1 MAEIVTAPAATG
13 ALKPV
18 DTDSRMQTPV
28 DRILNI
34 VAYVVLIAVACIMF
48 IPFIF
53 SVSMSVKTL
62 PDSNKP
68 LSIGSIFIPETVTFD
83 AYRKVFDADVGTW
96 FTNSVI
102 VAAIWVI
109 ARAFTAS
116 TAGYAFARMQ
126 FPGKDT
132 LFIMILATMMIP
144 GMVTIV
150 PKFLILRQLHLIDTY
165 GALTLPFMAD
175 AFGIFLMKQFFESV
189 PVELEEAARVD
200 GASRYRMFAQ
210 IILPNAM
217 PALIALAIFS
227 FQGAWNAFLEPLIFV
242 SNPDLYT
249 LPLGLAYFRQ
259 DNVTEWPTMMAIAVI
274 TTVPMA
280 IFFIT
285 FQRWFVEGQVSSGIK
300 G

>member
-1 MAEIVTAPAATG
+1 MAVATETLQAKPQATESREVTST
-13 ALKPV
+13 
-18 DTDSRMQTPV
+18 TDRV
-28 DRILNI
+28 LNW
-34 VAYVVLIAVACIMF
+34 VAYVVLTIVALSMF

-53 SVSMSVKTL
+53 SVSTSFKTNREATL
-62 PDSNKP
+62 P
-68 LSIGSIFIPETVTFD
+68 LSIQRLFWPDVIVSD
-83 AYRKVFDADVGTW
+83 AYHKVFDADIQRW
-96 FTNSVI
+96 FANSVI
-102 VAAIWVI
+102 VAAVWVI

-126 FPGKDT
+126 FKGKNL
-132 LFIMILATMMIP
+132 LFLLVLATMMIP

-150 PKFLILRQLHLIDTY
+150 PKFLILRQLGIINTY

-175 AFGIFLMKQFFESV
+175 AFGIFLMRQFFESI

-210 IILPNAM
+210 IILPNSM

-227 FQGAWNAFLEPLIFV
+227 FQGAWNAFLEPLIFIN
-242 SNPDLYT
+242 NPKLYT
-249 LPLGLAYFRQ
+249 LPLGLAYFRRA
-259 DNVTEWPTMMAIAVI
+259 NYTEWPTLMAIAVI

-280 IFFIT
+280 IFYII
-285 FQRWFVEGQVSSGIK
+285 FQRWFVEGQVQSGIK